1 MQGEML
7 RDKVA
12 RGVAWSFGEKIGTV
26 LLQMVVSIVVA
37 RQLLPEEM
45 GAMALMTF
53 FSSLALVVVDSGF
66 SQMLIRRAQPS
77 ACDYKS
83 VFLFN
88 ISISWVVYG
97 VLVLLFPAVADFY
110 QLPILAQIAPILFL
124 LVPINAMGVI
134 QNTLLVR
141 QFRFA
146 LLSKITFLSSLLS
159 GVLAVAMAL
168 SGYGVWSLVGQR
180 LAAIAVRAALLW
192 VVGNWHPWHV
202 RASLQPLREMAPYSM
217 RIMSA
222 DLIANIY
229 NRVAQLFIGKIY
241 STDLLG
247 YYYQA
252 QKLEELPVT
261 STIQS
266 VQSVTFPAFS
276 QLADRPDKLARSF
289 YQVIAVVAFLIFPL
303 MLGLSAIAPNL
314 FALLL
319 GERWMP
325 TVPYFEVMCLIGLF
339 APLTM
344 VATNLLKTLSNGAI
358 IVRLEVIK
366 RLLMTVML
374 LVTIPCSVMAVT
386 WGMVAMALVELLLNL
401 FAVVRIGKLSL
412 RSLSQ
417 SLFPTM
423 LLSVAMYLIVCVVAR
438 GWLCAYPPWMQLLIQ
453 IVVGGCVY
461 VVGALLLRIEALHE
475 IESVCRKMLRRE

>member
-1 MQGEML
+1 
-7 RDKVA
+7 
-12 RGVAWSFGEKIGTV
+12 
-26 LLQMVVSIVVA
+26 
-37 RQLLPEEM
+37 
-45 GAMALMTF
+45 
-53 FSSLALVVVDSGF
+53 
-66 SQMLIRRAQPS
+66 
-77 ACDYKS
+77 
-83 VFLFN
+83 
-88 ISISWVVYG
+88 
-97 VLVLLFPAVADFY
+97 
-110 QLPILAQIAPILFL
+110 
-124 LVPINAMGVI
+124 
-134 QNTLLVR
+134 
-141 QFRFA
+141 
-146 LLSKITFLSSLLS
+146 
-159 GVLAVAMAL
+159 
-168 SGYGVWSLVGQR
+168 
-180 LAAIAVRAALLW
+180 
-192 VVGNWHPWHV
+192 
-202 RASLQPLREMAPYSM
+202 MAPYSM

-241 STDLLG
+241 SADLLG

-276 QLADRPDKLARSF
+276 QLADFPDKLARSF

-344 VATNLLKTLSNGAI
+344 VATNLLKTLSDGTI

-374 LVTIPCSVMAVT
+374 LVTIPCSVIAVA

-417 SLFPTM
+417 SLFPT
-423 LLSVAMYLIVCVVAR
+423 LFLSVAMYLVVCVVAH
-438 GWLCAYPPWMQLLIQ
+438 GWLCAYQPWMQLLIQ
-453 IVVGGCVY
+453 IVIGGCVY

-475 IESVCRKMLRRE
+475 IESVCRNMLRRE